1 MRDLN
6 EVHEFIDDDCFDENI
21 TGKMKESD
29 SGILYDSGDR
39 MNSSK
44 FSSCELPKNI
54 VKTKNDSGID
64 IAKMSSSSSTA
75 AHRTTREFSSKQS
88 LVVTAAAPSTSLP
101 AKTAS
106 KLRSKRY
113 SLPDIDKLKQYE
125 TKQQNNMPRK
135 TSIPS
140 TRAKSSNKI
149 NNRKSACDIMLD
161 ARAAKPMINAEV
173 APSEGFVIDPK
184 LINKHDGL
192 SQTLYYIDEN
202 GSPKIR
208 ERFIQKQRLVLEKRE
223 QKRAEKTASQ
233 DLDGACFCFNFSKI
247 SKKLKE
253 ICEYHLRASWTWK

>member
-21 TGKMKESD
+21 TGRMKESD

-44 FSSCELPKNI
+44 FSSCELPKNV

-64 IAKMSSSSSTA
+64 IAKMSSSSTT

-88 LVVTAAAPSTSLP
+88 LVVPTAAPSTSLP

-140 TRAKSSNKI
+140 TRAKSSSKI
-149 NNRKSACDIMLD
+149 NNRKSACDIIMD
-161 ARAAKPMINAEV
+161 ARATKSMINPEV

-184 LINKHDGL
+184 LINKNDGL

-223 QKRAEKTASQ
+223 QKRAEKSGGQ

-253 ICEYHLRASWTWK
+253 ICKYQLETSR